1 MHRQRLSTNTMIR
14 AATLADTVHIVD
26 IGEALHEESTYREI
40 PYSRDKVIVLIR
52 SLIQGAGV
60 VFVAEK
66 EGQIV
71 GGIAGGVTSHWFSD
85 ELTGFEYSFFV
96 LPEHRHGLVA
106 MKLLLAMKAWCTA
119 KGAKTLRIGITTG
132 INVEGTARFYR
143 HMGFR
148 DAGNLFEMEL

>member
-1 MHRQRLSTNTMIR
+1 MIR
-14 AATLADTVHIVD
+14 PAQPSDVDRIVE
-26 IGEALHEESTYREI
+26 IGAALHGESDYRDI
-40 PYSRDKVIVLIR
+40 AYNPVKVGALME
-52 SLIQGAGV
+52 SLIQGGGV

-66 EGQIV
+66 AGEVV

-106 MKLLLAMKAWCTA
+106 MKLILAMKAWCKA
-119 KGAKTLRIGITTG
+119 MGAKTLRIGITTG

-148 DAGNLFEMEL
+148 DAGNLFELEL

>member
-1 MHRQRLSTNTMIR
+1 MIR
-14 AATLADTVHIVD
+14 SAQLSDVARIVE
-26 IGEALHEESTYREI
+26 IGAALHAESDYRDI
-40 PYSRDKVIVLIR
+40 SYNPQKVGALMEL
-52 SLIQGAGV
+52 LIQGGGV

-66 EGQIV
+66 SGEVV
-71 GGIAGGVTSHWFSD
+71 GGIAGGVTDHWFSD

-106 MKLLLAMKAWCTA
+106 MKLLLAMKAWCKA
-119 KGAKTLRIGITTG
+119 MGAKTLRIGITTG
-132 INVEGTARFYR
+132 INTEGTARFYR